1 MTTANP
7 HPGFARVAAGALLL
21 AAFVCLTY
29 AAAGCAVLA
38 LLRAFVAPSV
48 PPVTLKLAV
57 FTVAALAA
65 LAAGWPL
72 WRALRNPPDA
82 EAHPVPGGAHAF
94 VGLFAVLL
102 AVAAVVAPN
111 LEVYPWA
118 APDETH
124 HLNVARNLAEHG
136 RYASGLP
143 DEGFSDFDSYDSVGL
158 PVIGPVAAVMAGLS
172 SSISHARLVM
182 AFYMLLF
189 VCAVYALFVNTF
201 GHYPALVAAL
211 AAGLGHGSIY
221 LGRTLYG
228 EAPALAWFCV
238 GLLCWRAALHRSWHV
253 WGLLAGL
260 CFGLACLTKTILLL
274 SAFCFLGALAFDMVG
289 PRRIRLPHL
298 VLPAV
303 GTLLPL
309 GAWSAVK
316 SIAGTTVTANT
327 GDTLGIYQFY
337 LLPGLGAA
345 LNNLG
350 HAGAHPAM
358 HLAFALG
365 IAAVL
370 PIIFHRRYD
379 PPLVVLFLVGALYA
393 WWWLAF
399 TPGQHTRYLWFSQ
412 AIAGAFTG
420 ALAGRLAV
428 WAWREHRPMNR
439 ALAALAAVA
448 ILAPWAPWVA
458 QQAREVYTNREMQ
471 QDHDLAAFIDALPPG
486 TRIATVEAPVRGT
499 LIFLVER
506 SAKLYEPGDPA
517 AANADVLIT
526 WDEARIPEEARAS
539 RIERIGRHVVAF
551 LVNRSDQSDLGPTEG
566 DIRRTPR

>member
-1 MTTANP
+1 MNTDSGNP
-7 HPGFARVAAGALLL
+7 HPSFARIAAGALLL
-21 AAFVCLTY
+21 VAAVCFTY
-29 AAAGCAVLA
+29 AAVGCAVLA
-38 LLRAFVAPSV
+38 LLRAFVTPSV
-48 PPVTLKLAV
+48 PPVTLKMAV
-57 FTVAALAA
+57 FTTAALTAF
-65 LAAGWPL
+65 AAGWPL
-72 WRALRNPPDA
+72 WRALRKPPDTGP
-82 EAHPVPGGAHAF
+82 HPMPDRAHAF
-94 VGLFAVLL
+94 VGLLAVLL
-102 AVAAVVAPN
+102 AVAAVIAPN
-111 LEVYPWA
+111 LDVYPWA

-143 DEGFSDFDSYDSVGL
+143 DEGFLDFDSYDSVGL
-158 PVIGPVAAVMAGLS
+158 PVIGPVAAVFAGLGS
-172 SSISHARLVM
+172 LVAHARIIMVV
-182 AFYMLLF
+182 YCLLF
-189 VCAVYALFVNTF
+189 VCVVYFLFVAIF
-201 GHYPALVAAL
+201 GHYPALLAAL

-228 EAPALAWFCV
+228 EAPALAWFGL
-238 GLLCWRAALHRSWHV
+238 GLLCWRAALKRGWHA

-274 SAFCFLGALAFDMVG
+274 SAFCFLGALAFDMAG

-303 GTLLPL
+303 GTLIPL

-365 IAAVL
+365 IAVAL
-370 PIIFHRRYD
+370 PIIFYRRYD

-428 WAWREHRPMNR
+428 WAWQEHRPMNR
-439 ALAALAAVA
+439 ALAAVAAVA
-448 ILAPWAPWVA
+448 ILTPWAPWVA

-471 QDHDLAAFIDALPPG
+471 QDHDLAAFIDTLPAE

-499 LIFLVER
+499 LLFLVER

-517 AANADVLIT
+517 AANADVFIT
-526 WDEARIPEEARAS
+526 WDEARIPEGATVS
-539 RIERIGRHVVAF
+539 RIKQFGHHLVAF
-551 LVNRSDQSDLGPTEG
+551 LE
-566 DIRRTPR
+566 